1 MADVLVY
8 LYAVGGAELAESVA
22 PGLTGVDGAP
32 VRVVVDGRVGAVV
45 STVDPL
51 HFGEDALQR
60 NLEDLTWL
68 AETARAHHAVVDA
81 VSQRH
86 PVAPLRMA
94 TVYLDDDNVR
104 ALLRR
109 KNTAFT
115 AVLDRIRGRREWGVK
130 AFARWQPDVEPDR
143 GAGDADLGPGA
154 AYLLRKRIARER
166 SARAQQNVEDAAA
179 ELHETCSAVA
189 VASHLYPPQDPQLSG
204 RQEHMVLN
212 AAYLVGETDAAA
224 FLETV
229 QTWSSPHIDH
239 EVTGPWVPYS
249 FATLEES

>member
-130 AFARWQPDVEPDR
+130 AFALWQPDV
-143 GAGDADLGPGA
+143 
-154 AYLLRKRIARER
+154 
-166 SARAQQNVEDAAA
+166 RA
-179 ELHETCSAVA
+179 
-189 VASHLYPPQDPQLSG
+189 
-204 RQEHMVLN
+204 
-212 AAYLVGETDAAA
+212 
-224 FLETV
+224 
-229 QTWSSPHIDH
+229 
-239 EVTGPWVPYS
+239 
-249 FATLEES
+249 

>member
-166 SARAQQNVEDAAA
+166 SARAQQKVEDAAA
-179 ELHETCSAVA
+179 KPPVSA
-189 VASHLYPPQDPQLSG
+189 
-204 RQEHMVLN
+204 
-212 AAYLVGETDAAA
+212 
-224 FLETV
+224 
-229 QTWSSPHIDH
+229 
-239 EVTGPWVPYS
+239 TGPAALRASGAHGAERRLPRRGNRCGRVPRHGADVVLTAYRP
-249 FATLEES
+249 